1 MLKANI
7 MTTTKIRHK
16 LYDYIRVAEDK
27 KIKAIY
33 TMLEEEIEGS
43 YDYWSDKNFLDELNK
58 RSEDFKSGKS
68 EKISWEDAKT
78 NITRSDKQA
87 LKA

>member
-1 MLKANI
+1 
-7 MTTTKIRHK
+7 MTISNIRHK

-43 YDYWSDKNFLDELNK
+43 YDYWNDKEFLDGLNK
-58 RSEDFKSGKS
+58 RSEDFKK
-68 EKISWEDAKT
+68 
-78 NITRSDKQA
+78 R
-87 LKA
+87 